1 MEKGGKRIAKAKT
14 CFLTMLV
21 VSVTGMQSLAAGGD
35 TPFIP
40 QTEQEKVT
48 EEQGSIHI
56 KLTDGAEGTNK
67 QDVVFSYAKVA
78 DWNDGTYEVTMQF
91 SAAGID
97 LEQIETAAQMEEAA
111 FELSALMKEEDGSAM
126 TDEQGETEISGLK
139 TGVYLLTVK
148 DQADYEEIVP
158 FLVAIPTWNEYS
170 KEMLY
175 DIEVLPK
182 HTPIPKEPKESVK
195 TGDSSHGV
203 IYGSLVGLAVTGSVL
218 IFRFRKKSQG
228 I

>member
-1 MEKGGKRIAKAKT
+1 MEKRRKRMTKA
-14 CFLTMLV
+14 CLLTMLV
-21 VSVTGMQSLAAGGD
+21 VSVTGMQSLAEGGD
-35 TPFIP
+35 TPFVP
-40 QTEQEKVT
+40 QTEQERVT

-56 KLTDGAEGTNK
+56 KLTDGEEGTNK
-67 QDVVFSYAKVA
+67 QNVVFSYAKVA
-78 DWNDGTYEVTMQF
+78 DWNDGTYEVTEQF
-91 SAAGID
+91 SASGVD
-97 LEQIETAAQMEEAA
+97 LEQIETAVQMEEAA
-111 FELSALMKEEDGSAM
+111 FEFSTLMKEEDGSVM

-158 FLVAIPTWNEYS
+158 FLVAVPTWNEYN

-182 HTPIPKEPKESVK
+182 HTPIPKEPEESVK

-203 IYGSLVGLAVTGSVL
+203 IYGSLVALAVTWSML

>member
-1 MEKGGKRIAKAKT
+1 MTKA
-14 CFLTMLV
+14 CLLTMLA
-21 VSVTGMQSLAAGGD
+21 VSVTGMHSLATEGD
-35 TPFIP
+35 TPFVP
-40 QTEQEKVT
+40 QTEQENVT

-56 KLTDGAEGTNK
+56 KLTDGAAGTNK
-67 QDVVFSYAKVA
+67 QNVVFSYAKVA
-78 DWNDGTYEVTMQF
+78 DWNDGTYEVTEQF
-91 SAAGID
+91 STSGVD
-97 LEQIETAAQMEEAA
+97 LEQIETAVQMEEAA
-111 FELSALMKEEDGSAM
+111 FEFAAIMKEEDGSAM